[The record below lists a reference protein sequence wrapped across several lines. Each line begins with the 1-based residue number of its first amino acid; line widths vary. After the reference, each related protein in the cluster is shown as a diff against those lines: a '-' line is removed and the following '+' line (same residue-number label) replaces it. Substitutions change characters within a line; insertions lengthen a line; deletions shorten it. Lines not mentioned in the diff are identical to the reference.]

1 MSRIWCFGLKVN
13 KLAADRSWCSA
24 KVHSLA
30 VVAWQGFSPT
40 ILDGQLVRG
49 GLADLLPWHSEYT
62 LTLEVRFGMQR
73 QGSVIILLGPPGAGK
88 GTQAERLSSLLGI
101 PSISTGEML
110 RQECRSGS
118 PLGSLVQ
125 SQLEAGQLVKDELI
139 QEIVSR
145 RLKQEDCA
153 QGCILDGFPR
163 TAAQARFLDRFLAG
177 SAFTAPIVFDLA
189 IAPQILIDRLSS
201 RRQCP
206 VCART
211 FQIGPG
217 ASSSCPH
224 DAAELIIRNDD
235 QPATVRRRLEI
246 YAANTSEIVRFY
258 QNRGYHRVDASQPV
272 ELVSQKLLRLLGAS
286 SGIPADFKR
295 PLVATH
301 QLYV

>member
-1 MSRIWCFGLKVN
+1 
-13 KLAADRSWCSA
+13 
-24 KVHSLA
+24 
-30 VVAWQGFSPT
+30 
-40 ILDGQLVRG
+40 
-49 GLADLLPWHSEYT
+49 
-62 LTLEVRFGMQR
+62 MQR

-88 GTQAERLSSLLGI
+88 GTQAERLSSSLGI
-101 PSISTGEML
+101 PSISTGEIL

-118 PLGSLVQ
+118 ALGVQVQ
-125 SQLEAGQLVKDELI
+125 SLLEAGQLVKDDLV
-139 QEIVSR
+139 QEVVAQ
-145 RLKQEDCA
+145 RLKQSDCA

-189 IAPQILIDRLSS
+189 IEPQILIDRLSS

-211 FQIGPG
+211 FQLVPG
-217 ASSSCPH
+217 ASSFCPH

-272 ELVSQKLLRLLGAS
+272 EKISQRLLLLLGAGT
-286 SGIPADFKR
+286 GISTDFAR
-295 PLVATH
+295 PILAAQH
-301 QLYV
+301 LYA